1 MYEAIE
7 NIKSIENKAGNAS
20 DFLQLFSNKSRL
32 LILCTLFNGK
42 KTVNEIVL
50 LTLVKQAFVSKNL
63 MLLKQQ
69 KVVKS
74 NRKGRY
80 IYYEISDETVK
91 EIIAIL
97 YKKFCK

>member
-1 MYEAIE
+1 MYGAIE

-20 DFLQLFSNKSRL
+20 GFLQLFSNKSRL

-50 LTLVKQAFVSKNL
+50 LTQVKQAFVSKNL
-63 MLLKQQ
+63 MLLKQH

>member
-42 KTVNEIVL
+42 N
-50 LTLVKQAFVSKNL
+50 SK
-63 MLLKQQ
+63 
-69 KVVKS
+69 
-74 NRKGRY
+74 
-80 IYYEISDETVK
+80 
-91 EIIAIL
+91 
-97 YKKFCK
+97 